1 MHDMGG
7 MSNSDLLTQR
17 LDAENTHLNIH
28 MEPRNHPFAKE
39 NHLPSTSII
48 VFHVKCPGCEQISDS
63 ALFKGK
69 PYKFHCW
76 KSRIIQAGFWK
87 KIAQRCSCHLRW
99 IPCMFYQFGQKID
112 HETTL
117 FGVHK
122 SPNITAVRIQ
132 LDDCF
137 CPGKQRLDQYQNQ

>member
-48 VFHVKCPGCEQISDS
+48 VFHVNCPGCEQIWDS

-76 KSRIIQAGFWK
+76 KSRIIQVRFWK
-87 KIAQRCSCHLRW
+87 TLPNDVAVICGEYRACFLNLGKKST
-99 IPCMFYQFGQKID
+99 P
-112 HETTL
+112 TTF
-117 FGVHK
+117 FGVHR
-122 SPNITAVRIQ
+122 SPNITAIRIQ

-137 CPGKQRLDQYQNQ
+137 CPGKKRLDQDQNL